1 MSSFS
6 SRSSFISN
14 MNRLICV
21 LLGSY
26 LLLLVLNK
34 SLTVDATEYS
44 WNMAETRT
52 GQSPIRRVRS
62 VNKPAPINCKM
73 KMWSSWTPCD
83 SCTDKKFRFRYME
96 KASQFGGRLCLDSQ
110 WEELACPTAQAVC
123 WEPDICGERFT
134 CNATGRCVS
143 QALRCNGE
151 VDCDDESDETDCEQ
165 VDDRQDKCSTLLPVP
180 GAGRGTQGFNILTGE
195 FVDHVLDPQYY
206 GGQCEYV
213 YNGEWR
219 KLIYD
224 PFCENLHYNE
234 DEKNYR
240 KPYNFHTYRFMA
252 QATSEGSS
260 EYYEDMARL
269 LKARKTED
277 SFNLGVTVG
286 IQYVE
291 FGVSGN
297 VESEFLTYL
306 TKYTNQ
312 ELGFIR
318 LQSKVQTAQFKMRSE
333 GLMLHEDMYLSLME
347 LPEEKYDFGLYS
359 RFLNTYGTHYVTQ
372 GIMGGT
378 LEYVA
383 VVNTTA
389 MTTSKIDA
397 EQLKGC
403 LGGSIG
409 ISSPIGK
416 TKQVEVGGKLEF
428 KGCKGTGSYEK
439 EMYGSSSLIKDI
451 VTLVKG
457 GSTGSSG
464 GLLAIKDPD
473 TYRKWG
479 LSLKYNPTL
488 IEFETLPIFELV
500 RLSTAGDHVGARPAH
515 LRRAW
520 EEYLLQFN
528 SCRCAPCRH
537 DGIPVLSQTS
547 CHCICK
553 QGFGGEACEETLRK
567 GSTTDGAWSC
577 WGTWSSCQSGSK
589 TRRRSCD
596 NPQPDGGAACLGSS
610 SQNQR
615 C

>member
-6 SRSSFISN
+6 SRTSFISN
-14 MNRLICV
+14 MDRLICAV
-21 LLGSY
+21 LGSY
-26 LLLLVLNK
+26 ILLLVLNK
-34 SLTVDATEYS
+34 SLIVEATEYS
-44 WNMAETRT
+44 WNTAET
-52 GQSPIRRVRS
+52 GQSAIRTVRS

-73 KMWSSWTPCD
+73 KMWSSWTPCN

-96 KASQFGGRLCLDSQ
+96 KASQFGGRQCLDSQ
-110 WEELACPTAQAVC
+110 WEELACPTAQAPSIQCVESSFVSKC
-123 WEPDICGERFT
+123 
-134 CNATGRCVS
+134 RCVS
-143 QALRCNGE
+143 QALRCNDE
-151 VDCDDESDETDCEQ
+151 VDCDDESDEKNCEQ
-165 VDDRQDKCSTLLPVP
+165 VDYRQDKCSTLLPIP

-219 KLIYD
+219 KLTYD
-224 PFCENLHYNE
+224 AFCENLHYNE

-260 EYYEDMARL
+260 EYYEDMATL
-269 LKARKTED
+269 LKARKTEN

-291 FGVSGN
+291 FGVAGN
-297 VESEFLTYL
+297 VETEFLKNL

-389 MTTSKIDA
+389 METSKINA
-397 EQLKGC
+397 GQLKKC

-409 ISSPIGK
+409 IGSPLGN
-416 TKQVEVGGKLEF
+416 TKQVEVGGKLEI
-428 KGCKGTGSYEK
+428 KGCENTGSYEK
-439 EMYGSSSLIKDI
+439 EMDSSSSLIKDI

-457 GSTGSSG
+457 GSTGNSG
-464 GLLAIKDPD
+464 ALLAIKDPD

-488 IEFETLPIFELV
+488 IEYETLPIFELV
-500 RLSTAGDHVGARPAH
+500 RLSTVGDHVGARPAH

-537 DGIPVLSQTS
+537 DGIPVLSQTF
-547 CHCICK
+547 CQCICK
-553 QGFGGEACEETLRK
+553 QGFRGEACEDTLRK

-577 WGTWSSCQSGSK
+577 WGAWSSCQSGSK

>member
-1 MSSFS
+1 MD
-6 SRSSFISN
+6 
-14 MNRLICV
+14 RLICA

-26 LLLLVLNK
+26 ILLLVLNK
-34 SLTVDATEYS
+34 SLTVDATENS
-44 WNMAETRT
+44 WNMAETR
-52 GQSPIRRVRS
+52 RVRS
-62 VNKPAPINCKM
+62 VNVPAPINCKM
-73 KMWSSWTPCD
+73 KMWSSWTPCN

-96 KASQFGGRLCLDSQ
+96 QASQFGGRQCLDSQ
-110 WEELACPTAQAVC
+110 WEELACPTAQA
-123 WEPDICGERFT
+123 
-134 CNATGRCVS
+134 
-143 QALRCNGE
+143 
-151 VDCDDESDETDCEQ
+151 DCEQ
-165 VDDRQDKCSTLLPVP
+165 VDYRQDKCSTLLPIP

-219 KLIYD
+219 KLTYD
-224 PFCENLHYNE
+224 AFCENLHYNE

-240 KPYNFHTYRFMA
+240 KPYNFHSYRFMA

-260 EYYEDMARL
+260 EYYEDMATF

-291 FGVSGN
+291 FGIAGN
-297 VESEFLTYL
+297 VETEFLNNL

-333 GLMLHEDMYLSLME
+333 GLMLYEDMYLSLME

-383 VVNTTA
+383 VVNKTA
-389 MTTSKIDA
+389 MEKSNINA
-397 EQLKGC
+397 GQLKGC

-409 ISSPIGK
+409 ISSPLGK
-416 TKQVEVGGKLEF
+416 SKQVEVGGKLEVQ
-428 KGCKGTGSYEK
+428 GCEGIGFYEK
-439 EMYGSSSLIKDI
+439 
-451 VTLVKG
+451 
-457 GSTGSSG
+457 GSSG
-464 GLLAIKDPD
+464 GLLAIRDPD

-488 IEFETLPIFELV
+488 IEYETLPIFELV
-500 RLSTAGDHVGARPAH
+500 RLSTAGDHVGARTAH

-553 QGFGGEACEETLRK
+553 QGFRGEACEDTLRK

-577 WGTWSSCQSGSK
+577 WGAWSSCQSGSK

-596 NPQPDGGAACLGSS
+596 NPRPDGGAACLGSS

>member
-14 MNRLICV
+14 MDRLICA

-26 LLLLVLNK
+26 ILLLVLNK
-34 SLTVDATEYS
+34 SLTVEATENS
-44 WNMAETRT
+44 WNMAETRA
-52 GQSPIRRVRS
+52 GQSAIRRVRS

-73 KMWSSWTPCD
+73 KMWSSWSPCD

-96 KASQFGGRLCLDSQ
+96 KASQFGGRQCLDSQ

-143 QALRCNGE
+143 QALRCNDE
-151 VDCDDESDETDCEQ
+151 VDCDDESDEKDCEQ
-165 VDDRQDKCSTLLPVP
+165 VDYRQDKCSTLLPIP

-224 PFCENLHYNE
+224 AFCENLHYNE

-260 EYYEDMARL
+260 EYYEDLATL
-269 LKARKTED
+269 LKARKTEN

-297 VESEFLTYL
+297 VETEFLKNL

-347 LPEEKYDFGLYS
+347 LPEEKYDFGMYS

-389 MTTSKIDA
+389 METSKINA
-397 EQLKGC
+397 GQLKGC

-416 TKQVEVGGKLEF
+416 TKQVEVGGKLEL
-428 KGCKGTGSYEK
+428 KGCKSTGSYEK
-439 EMYGSSSLIKDI
+439 EMDGSSSLIKDI

-457 GSTGSSG
+457 GSTESSG

-479 LSLKYNPTL
+479 LSLKYNPML
-488 IEFETLPIFELV
+488 IEYETLPIFELV
-500 RLSTAGDHVGARPAH
+500 RLSTAGDHVGARLVH

-547 CHCICK
+547 CRCICK
-553 QGFGGEACEETLRK
+553 QGFRGEACEDTLRK

-577 WGTWSSCQSGSK
+577 WGAWSSCQSGSK

>member
-1 MSSFS
+1 
-6 SRSSFISN
+6 
-14 MNRLICV
+14 
-21 LLGSY
+21 
-26 LLLLVLNK
+26 
-34 SLTVDATEYS
+34 
-44 WNMAETRT
+44 MAETRA
-52 GQSPIRRVRS
+52 GQSAVRKVRS

-73 KMWSSWTPCD
+73 KMWSSWSPCD

-96 KASQFGGRLCLDSQ
+96 KASQFGGRQCLDSQ

-143 QALRCNGE
+143 QALRCNDE
-151 VDCDDESDETDCEQ
+151 VDCDDESDEKDCEQ
-165 VDDRQDKCSTLLPVP
+165 VDYRQDKCSTLLPIP

-224 PFCENLHYNE
+224 AFCENLHYNE

-260 EYYEDMARL
+260 EYYEDLATL
-269 LKARKTED
+269 LKARKTEN

-297 VESEFLTYL
+297 VETEFLKNL

-347 LPEEKYDFGLYS
+347 LPEEKYDFGMYS

-389 MTTSKIDA
+389 METSSMVSF
-397 EQLKGC
+397 LF
-403 LGGSIG
+403 L
-409 ISSPIGK
+409 
-416 TKQVEVGGKLEF
+416 
-428 KGCKGTGSYEK
+428 
-439 EMYGSSSLIKDI
+439 SSLIKDI

-457 GSTGSSG
+457 GSTGSTG

-479 LSLKYNPTL
+479 LSLKYNPML
-488 IEFETLPIFELV
+488 IEYETLPIFELV
-500 RLSTAGDHVGARPAH
+500 RLSTAGDHVGARLAH

-553 QGFGGEACEETLRK
+553 QGFRGEACEDTLRK

-577 WGTWSSCQSGSK
+577 WGAWSSCQSGSK